1 MISGEA
7 AAGCKIRGSA
17 IPAIFPLTAM
27 STDPQATP
35 RPLNREDYKTL
46 SLSAL
51 GGTLEFYDFVIF
63 VFFAVTISHLFFPPD
78 MPEWMAQLQ
87 TLGIFAAGYLA
98 RPIGGIIIAH
108 FGDRFGRKRMFAL
121 SVLLMSLPTFVIGIL
136 PTFESWGVA
145 APLLLLAMR
154 MLQGAAI
161 GGEMP
166 GAWVFVAEHLPK
178 ERYGLGIGVLT
189 SGITGGIL
197 LGSIVAIVI
206 NHVYTQQ
213 EVLDYAWRY
222 PFILG
227 GVFGFIAVYLRR
239 FLSETPIFKELAA
252 KRALASELPVK
263 TVVREHRTACLLTAG
278 MTWALSTTV
287 VVVIL
292 MTPTLL
298 QRLYHIP
305 APTAL
310 EANCV
315 ATLTL
320 TLGCVLFGWLT
331 DRIGTRPTMLIAWG
345 GMAISAYW
353 FYTGLAG
360 IDASALMLRYGLIG
374 LFCGAIV
381 TMPILSTRAF
391 PPVIRYSGLSFAYN
405 VSYAVFGGLTPV
417 LTQLW
422 LQSDPLAPAHYVA
435 ATAVLAIVLAMAM
448 PLAVHGWRPAPAA
461 A

>member
-1 MISGEA
+1 
-7 AAGCKIRGSA
+7 
-17 IPAIFPLTAM
+17 M
-27 STDPQATP
+27 STATQATP
-35 RPLNREDYKTL
+35 RPLGRKDYKTL

-108 FGDRFGRKRMFAL
+108 FGDRLGRKRMFAL
-121 SVLLMSLPTFVIGIL
+121 SVFLMSLPTFVIGIL
-136 PTFESWGVA
+136 PTYASIGVA
-145 APLLLLAMR
+145 APLLLLLMR

-206 NHVYTQQ
+206 NRVYITE
-213 EVLDYAWRY
+213 EVLDFAWRI

-227 GVFGFIAVYLRR
+227 GIFGFVAVYLRR

-252 KRALASELPVK
+252 QRALANEMPVK
-263 TVVREHRTACLLTAG
+263 TVIREHRLACLLTAG

-298 QRLYHIP
+298 QRMYQIP
-305 APTAL
+305 ATTAL
-310 EANCV
+310 EANCL

-320 TLGCVLFGWLT
+320 TLGCVVFGWMS
-331 DRIGTRPTMLIAWG
+331 DRFGTRPTMLIAWG
-345 GMAISAYW
+345 GLALSAYW
-353 FYTGLAG
+353 FYSNLAG
-360 IDASALMLRYGLIG
+360 ISAFNLAWHYALIG

-381 TMPILSTRAF
+381 TMPIVSTRAF
-391 PPVIRYSGLSFAYN
+391 PPAIRYSGLSFAYN
-405 VSYAVFGGLTPV
+405 VSYAIFGGLTPV

-422 LQSDPLAPAHYVA
+422 LQRDPLAPAHYVA
-435 ATAVLAIVLAMAM
+435 ATAILAIILALSI
-448 PLAVHGWRPAPAA
+448 PLARYGWRPAQGDKV
-461 A
+461 